1 MTRHLLADD
10 SLTSAEQREV
20 LELAAALK
28 ADRFADT
35 SLAGPKSV
43 AVIFDKP
50 TLRTQLSFTVGISE
64 LGGYPVMVDGSLA
77 RIGTRESIADVT
89 RVLTRQVAAIV
100 WRTYG
105 QDRLE
110 EMARAAT
117 VPVVNALTD
126 DYHPCQVLAD
136 LLTIAEHTGG
146 LTGADGPALAGRTLA
161 YLGDGGN
168 NMAHSYLLGGALAGM
183 DVRIAAP
190 ESYRPRADI
199 LARAEALAAEHG
211 GRVTVTADVAL
222 AVAGA
227 DAVATD
233 TWVSMGQ
240 EGEAGDRLAPL
251 RPYQLDDDVLALAAP
266 AAVALHC
273 LPAYRG
279 KEITAEVLEGPRSVV
294 WDEAENRLHAQKA
307 VLSFLLARSGDG
319 ADSAEG
325 APVADSA
332 HPVGSAVPADPGDLP

>member
-1 MTRHLLADD
+1 MIRHLLADD
-10 SLTSAEQREV
+10 DLSSAEQREV
-20 LELAAALK
+20 LDLAARLK
-28 ADRFADT
+28 ADRFADR
-35 SLAGPKSV
+35 SLAGPRSV

-50 TLRTQLSFTVGISE
+50 TLRTQLAFTVGIAE
-64 LGGYPVMVDGSLA
+64 LGGYPVMVDGGLA
-77 RIGTRESIADVT
+77 QIGARESIADVT

-110 EMARAAT
+110 EMAALAT

-146 LTGADGPALAGRTLA
+146 LADGPALAGRTLA

-168 NMAHSYLLGGALAGM
+168 NMAHSYLLGGALAGL

-190 ESYRPRADI
+190 LQYRPRADI
-199 LARAEALAAEHG
+199 VARARELAARTG
-211 GRVTVTADVAL
+211 GRITVTDDVRA

-240 EGEAGDRLAPL
+240 EGEADERLAPL
-251 RPYQLDDDVLALAAP
+251 RPYQVDDAVLALAAP
-266 AAVALHC
+266 AVVALHC

-279 KEITAEVLEGPRSVV
+279 KEITADVIDGPRSVV

-307 VLSFLLARSGDG
+307 VLSFLLAASG
-319 ADSAEG
+319 SR
-325 APVADSA
+325 P
-332 HPVGSAVPADPGDLP
+332 

>member
-10 SLTSAEQREV
+10 DLTSAEQREV
-20 LELAAALK
+20 LTRAAALK
-28 ADRFADT
+28 ADRFADR
-35 SLAGPKSV
+35 SLAGPRSV

-64 LGGYPVMVDGSLA
+64 LGGYPVMVDGGLA
-77 RIGTRESIADVT
+77 QIGTRESIADVT

-105 QDRLE
+105 QDRIE
-110 EMARAAT
+110 EMAGAAT

-126 DYHPCQVLAD
+126 DFHPCQILAD

-146 LTGADGPALAGRTLA
+146 LAGGVDGAGPALAGRTLA

-168 NMAHSYLLGGALAGM
+168 NMAHSYLLGGALAGL
-183 DVRIAAP
+183 DVRIGAP
-190 ESYRPRADI
+190 AGYRPRADL
-199 LARAEALAAEHG
+199 LARAEAIAATTG
-211 GRVTVTADVAL
+211 GSITVTDDPGA
-222 AVAGA
+222 AVSGA

-240 EGEAGDRLAPL
+240 EDEASERLAPF
-251 RPYQLDDDVLALAAP
+251 RPFQLDGDVLALAAP
-266 AAVALHC
+266 AAVVLHC

-279 KEITAEVLEGPRSVV
+279 KEITAEVLDGPRSVV

-307 VLSFLLARSGDG
+307 VLSFLLDHTGGPGAR
-319 ADSAEG
+319 
-325 APVADSA
+325 
-332 HPVGSAVPADPGDLP
+332 L

>member
-1 MTRHLLADD
+1 RERSRRMTRHLLADD

-126 DYHPCQVLAD
+126 DYHPCQVL
-136 LLTIAEHTGG
+136 
-146 LTGADGPALAGRTLA
+146 
-161 YLGDGGN
+161 
-168 NMAHSYLLGGALAGM
+168 
-183 DVRIAAP
+183 
-190 ESYRPRADI
+190 
-199 LARAEALAAEHG
+199 
-211 GRVTVTADVAL
+211 
-222 AVAGA
+222 
-227 DAVATD
+227 
-233 TWVSMGQ
+233 
-240 EGEAGDRLAPL
+240 
-251 RPYQLDDDVLALAAP
+251 
-266 AAVALHC
+266 
-273 LPAYRG
+273 
-279 KEITAEVLEGPRSVV
+279 
-294 WDEAENRLHAQKA
+294 
-307 VLSFLLARSGDG
+307 
-319 ADSAEG
+319 
-325 APVADSA
+325 
-332 HPVGSAVPADPGDLP
+332 